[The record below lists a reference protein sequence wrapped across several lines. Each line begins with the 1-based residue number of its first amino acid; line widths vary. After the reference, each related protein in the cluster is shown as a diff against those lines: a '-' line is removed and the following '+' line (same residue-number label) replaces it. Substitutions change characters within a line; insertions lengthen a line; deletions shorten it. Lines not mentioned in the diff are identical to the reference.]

1 MHKSHNLMSPT
12 NRQIPDRKPSFR
24 ELEVLHALIEWRKTT
39 SAATRLGL
47 SQPAVSRALQ
57 QLESRMGKALFRR
70 EGGRLHAT
78 AEGVRLYE
86 DTRPIFAAL
95 DRLGRSAADTDDADT
110 IKIIAPPTLGHLFLP
125 GLLAGFLASE
135 PGLKLQMESG
145 TTTDVLARVA
155 DGNVDVGIADSHS
168 VHPSLVFQPF
178 RRAYAHV
185 VMPADHPLAERTEI
199 APIDMTGERFIALTR
214 RFPVRGA
221 IERVFIDA
229 GATLNVVAEAATSAL
244 AYEMVKAGAG
254 LTLINPFPLTLH
266 ANPNIV
272 MRPFLPRIGFE
283 SVFVLSTAA
292 QPTATVR
299 RFMAFLREHQVAD
312 AFSECLRGPA

>member
-1 MHKSHNLMSPT
+1 MSQMEKPAL
-12 NRQIPDRKPSFR
+12 DRKPSLR

-47 SQPAVSRALQ
+47 SQPAISRALQ
-57 QLESRMGKALFRR
+57 QLEARMGKTLFRR

-78 AEGVRLYE
+78 VDGIRLYE
-86 DTRPIFAAL
+86 DTRTIFAAL
-95 DRLGRSAADTDDADT
+95 ERLGRGADQADDVET
-110 IKIIAPPTLGHLFLP
+110 IRIIAPPTLGHLFLP
-125 GLLAGFLASE
+125 PLVAGFMAIE
-135 PGLKLQMESG
+135 PGLRLQIESG

-155 DGNVDVGIADSHS
+155 DGNVDIGIADAHS
-168 VHPSLVFQPF
+168 IHPSLVFQPF

-185 VMPADHPLAERTEI
+185 VMPADHALATKDELS
-199 APIDMTGERFIALTR
+199 PIDISGLPLIALTR

-221 IERVFIDA
+221 IERVFIDS
-229 GATLNVVAEAATSAL
+229 GATMNVAAEAATSTL

-254 LTLINPFPLTLH
+254 ITLINPFPFTLH
-266 ANPNIV
+266 ANPGIV

-292 QPTATVR
+292 PPAATVR
-299 RFMAFLREHQVAD
+299 RFMSYLREHQMAD
-312 AFSECLRGPA
+312 SYSICLRGSL